1 VLAPRSGAYAPDR
14 IGPAEVVERYGVRPE
29 QVPDFIALR
38 GDPSDRLPGA
48 RGIGAKGAAELL
60 ARYPDLDA
68 IVAHADELR
77 PRQAEAVRD
86 PNLPLFRR
94 IATMDSDAPAT
105 PPPDAALDTA
115 GAIEHLE
122 AIGDERLAAR
132 LRGEQHASDPR

>member
-1 VLAPRSGAYAPDR
+1 MLAPRSGAYAPDR

-60 ARYPDLDA
+60 GRYPDLAA

-86 PNLPLFRR
+86 ADLPLFKR
-94 IATMDSDAPAT
+94 IAAMDREAPAA
-105 PPPDAALDTA
+105 PPPDATLDRD
-115 GAIEHLE
+115 GAIAYLE
-122 AIGDERLAAR
+122 AIGDDRLAIR
-132 LRGEQHASDPR
+132 LQHQ